1 MISPKLAKALANP
14 WRARILSELCT
25 RPMSPSQFVDEVGG
39 ELTGISRCFRQLAE
53 WGYVEIVETKRGGRR
68 RGGVEHVCANVQRAY
83 YDTSAW
89 EILPQYL
96 KEDMSGNILGTFFT
110 RLEEAIDAKTLDAE
124 DDRHLCWDSP
134 TLDRRAWTELTDRLT
149 EVLE

>member
-1 MISPKLAKALANP
+1 MRQGHRTDEPGAAMISPKLAKALANP

-68 RGGVEHVCANVQRAY
+68 RGGVEHVYANVQRAY

-96 KEDMSGNILGTFFT
+96 KEDMSGNILGQGYLAGFGM
-110 RLEEAIDAKTLDAE
+110 ASQPK
-124 DDRHLCWDSP
+124 
-134 TLDRRAWTELTDRLT
+134 
-149 EVLE
+149 